1 MPFVAFIVNLVIL
14 AVVLGIVYL
23 IAQAILG
30 YLGVPWSGLALKV
43 IGLLCL
49 LAVAIFI
56 LEALAG
62 VGPPI
67 FRWR

>member
-1 MPFVAFIVNLVIL
+1 MTLVAFIINLVIL

-30 YLGVPWSGLALKV
+30 YLGVPWSGLAMKI

-49 LAVAIFI
+49 LAVAVFI
-56 LEALAG
+56 LQALTG
-62 VGPPI
+62 VGPVLP
-67 FRWR
+67 RWR